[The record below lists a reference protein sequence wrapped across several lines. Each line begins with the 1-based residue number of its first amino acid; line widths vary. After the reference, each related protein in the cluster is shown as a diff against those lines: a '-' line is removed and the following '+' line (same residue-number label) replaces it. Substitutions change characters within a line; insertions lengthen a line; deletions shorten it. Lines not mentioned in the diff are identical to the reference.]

1 MWKRDRS
8 TREDD
13 ELFEKFAG
21 PADAPVSQ
29 PARPEVNST
38 VTQSSPAPAPAPAPA
53 PGLSESTASHAQSTV
68 RHGSVLGPSLRFKGE
83 LVADE
88 DLIVQGQLEGS
99 IVHSR
104 SLTIGSQGRMQVDI
118 KARRIT
124 VEGTVEGDLHALE
137 SAALAASARVRG
149 NVFANEVSVAEGARL
164 NGRIDMDNAPKI
176 PQAGKKAVP
185 EKKPDQTAADL
196 SDNEVGELLGGG

>member
-13 ELFEKFAG
+13 PLLEKFAS
-21 PADAPVSQ
+21 PADVPVNQ
-29 PARPEVNST
+29 PARPEVNPP
-38 VTQSSPAPAPAPAPA
+38 VTQPSPAPAPRS
-53 PGLSESTASHAQSTV
+53 SESTATNAPSSV
-68 RHGSVLGPSLRFKGE
+68 RSGSVLGPSLRFKGE

-104 SLTIGSQGRMQVDI
+104 SLTIGSQGRMQGDI

-124 VEGTVEGDLHALE
+124 VEGSVEGDLHALE

-164 NGRIDMDNAPKI
+164 NGRIDMDNAPKV
-176 PQAGKKAVP
+176 PQAAKKEFQ
-185 EKKPDQTAADL
+185 EKKPDQPAADL
-196 SDNEVGELLGGG
+196 SDNEVGELLGRG